1 MERLKV
7 PVAVHLLLFKDD
19 QILLSRRYNTGWND
33 GNYGVVSGHIDGD
46 ETMYE
51 AMKREASE
59 EAGIDILEED
69 LEIVQVMHRKKTDEE
84 RIDYFLI
91 CKKYNGTITNT
102 EPNKCDDLSFFNIN
116 NLPDNMVEY
125 VKAGIENYMAGIKFS
140 QYGWDAK

>member
-102 EPNKCDDLSFFNIN
+102 EPNKCDDLSFFDIN

>member
-140 QYGWDAK
+140 QYGWDAR